1 MIRQLIRLIAIL
13 LVQISIIS
21 VAFAQ
26 VVPDLIFNTLFR
38 TESGGWVAGDGT
50 FSLELPGGR
59 TLWLFGDSFIGTV
72 NPGSSFVQD
81 AKLIRN

>member
-13 LVQISIIS
+13 LVQIS

-72 NPGSSFVQD
+72 NPGSSLVQN